1 VHLLLAAALLQA
13 SPAPSPSPT
22 PDPRLREYCS
32 LVRACGLQ
40 GGAVTCAPEVSTGV
54 PGVKYDEER
63 CRPARTLVGRGV
75 GPEAPR
81 HYAVFRFLGRR
92 YQVLYEVAG
101 ELAIGAERLS
111 YLLDDLPLAARLLTH
126 FQGVKYTAEYTDADH
141 ARLKA
146 SREGTMT
153 AKAER
158 LSGSTSERL
167 LYYFGHG
174 TSKLGPWKLRG
185 QALVEV
191 SYAPAPAGRGL
202 AYRIRILATP
212 ANAVVNAFMG
222 LGLFRSALRGKVEEV
237 LTDIAQASA
246 KLDEQGLAGASAAAF
261 TEDERRRIA
270 ALLARPG

>member
-1 VHLLLAAALLQA
+1 MHLLLAAALLQA
-13 SPAPSPSPT
+13 APSPRPT

-32 LVRACGLQ
+32 LVQACGLK

-54 PGVKYDEER
+54 PGVTYDEER
-63 CRPARTLVGRGV
+63 CRPARRLAARGV

-81 HYAVFRFLGRR
+81 HYSLFRFLGRR
-92 YQVLYEVAG
+92 YQVVYEVAG
-101 ELAIGAERLS
+101 ELAIAPGRLS
-111 YLLDDLPLAARLLTH
+111 YLVDDLPLAARLLTH
-126 FQGVKYTAEYTDADH
+126 FQGVTYTAEYTDAD
-141 ARLKA
+141 RSRVKA

-153 AKAER
+153 AEAER
-158 LSGSTSERL
+158 VSGSTAEGL

-191 SYAPAPAGRGL
+191 GYSPAPSGRGL

-237 LTDIAQASA
+237 LRDIAQASA
-246 KLDEQGLAGASAAAF
+246 KLDKQGVPGTAAF
-261 TEDERRRIA
+261 TEDEKRRIA